1 MLVLSR
7 KAGERIS
14 IGSEMEIAVL
24 RIHKGR
30 VQLGFSGPP
39 EISVRR
45 EELCPRAGTASAEQP
60 VARSVNTKGDAA

>member
-7 KAGERIS
+7 KTGERIS
-14 IGSEMEIAVL
+14 IGDGIEVAVV

-39 EISVRR
+39 EISIRR
-45 EELCPRAGTASAEQP
+45 EEVDARVDTETAGRHAVRPHNARAE
-60 VARSVNTKGDAA
+60 VA